1 MKYAVYVEGLAE
13 MLFVADVLQ
22 KYSGFDAGMVGF
34 RCITL
39 NNDTFSYVSYPI
51 QGDETSANFYQI
63 VNVNNDNL
71 VVSKLK
77 KDIPGLVEQG
87 FEVILGLRDVF
98 GDLYKSIVK
107 EQQIVDRGV
116 IAEMYAA
123 QNEQIKS
130 DKAITRLHLA
140 IMEYEAWMLALI
152 ENYVVSQGTSIED
165 IEQQLNVD
173 LHSDIEETVFH
184 PYNLVQK
191 IYRLLDESYHKHG
204 GDQMSFLSTLQCED
218 YEALRHSGRCA
229 SFGKFL
235 DSLLDN
241 VEAELP

>member
-1 MKYAVYVEGLAE
+1 

-22 KYSGFDAGMVGF
+22 KYSDFDPNRVGF

-39 NNDTFSYVSYPI
+39 NNDAFSYVNYPV
-51 QGDETSANFYQI
+51 QGNETSANFYQI

-87 FEVILGLRDVF
+87 FEVILGLRDVY
-98 GDLYKSIVK
+98 GDLYKSIVN
-107 EQQIVDRGV
+107 EQVIDRGV
-116 IAEMYAA
+116 IAEMHVA
-123 QNEQIKS
+123 QSEQIKS

-140 IMEYEAWMLALI
+140 IMEYESWMLALI
-152 ENYVVSQGTSIED
+152 ENYVVSQGSSIVD
-165 IEQQLNVD
+165 IEHQLNVD

-191 IYRLLDESYHKHG
+191 IYRLLDDSYHKHE

-241 VEAELP
+241 VESELP

>member
-1 MKYAVYVEGLAE
+1 MKYAVYVEGKAE

-22 KYSGFDAGMVGF
+22 KYSGFDPNRVGF

-39 NNDTFSYVSYPI
+39 NNDTFLPVNYPV
-51 QGDETSANFYQI
+51 QGDESSANFYQI

-87 FEVILGLRDVF
+87 FEVILGLRDVY
-98 GDLYKSIVK
+98 GDVYKSIVK
-107 EQQIVDRGV
+107 EQQVVDRGI
-116 IAEMYAA
+116 IAEMHAA
-123 QNEQIKS
+123 QSEQI
-130 DKAITRLHLA
+130 ANEAVTARLHFA

-152 ENYVVSQGTSIED
+152 ENFVVSHGSSIEA
-165 IEQQLNVD
+165 IEQQLDVD
-173 LHSDIEETVFH
+173 LHSDVEETVFH

-191 IYRLLDESYHKHG
+191 IYRLLDESYHKHE
-204 GDQMSFLSTLQCED
+204 GDQMSFLSTLQYED

-241 VEAELP
+241 VVTVLP

>member
-1 MKYAVYVEGLAE
+1 MKYAVYVEGKAE

-22 KYSGFDAGMVGF
+22 KYSGYDSNRVGF

-39 NNDTFSYVSYPI
+39 NNDTFSYINYPV
-51 QGDETSANFYQI
+51 QGDESSANFYQI
-63 VNVNNDNL
+63 INVNNDNL

-87 FEVILGLRDVF
+87 FEVILGLRDVY

-107 EQQIVDRGV
+107 EQQVVDRGI

-123 QNEQIKS
+123 QSEQVKS
-130 DKAITRLHLA
+130 EKAIIRLHLA

-152 ENYVVSQGTSIED
+152 ENFVVSHGSSIEA
-165 IEQQLNVD
+165 IEQQLDVD

-191 IYRLLDESYHKHG
+191 IYRLLEESYHKHE
-204 GDQMSFLSTLQCED
+204 GDQMSFLSTLQRED

-241 VEAELP
+241 VVTGLP

>member
-22 KYSGFDAGMVGF
+22 KYSGFDAGKVGF
-34 RCITL
+34 LCITL
-39 NNDTFSYVSYPI
+39 NNDTYSYVSYPF
-51 QGDETSANFYQI
+51 QGDETSLNFYQI

-87 FEVILGLRDVF
+87 FEVILGLRDVY
-98 GDLYKSIVK
+98 GDLYKNFVN
-107 EQQIVDRGV
+107 EQVIDRGV
-116 IAEMYAA
+116 IAEMHAA
-123 QNEQIKS
+123 QSEQIAN
-130 DKAITRLHLA
+130 DTVTTRLHLA

-152 ENYVVSQGTSIED
+152 ENFVVSRGSSIKD
-165 IEQQLNVD
+165 IEQQLAVD

-184 PYNLVQK
+184 PYNWVQK
-191 IYRLLDESYHKHG
+191 IYKLINESYHKHG

-218 YEALRHSGRCA
+218 YEVLRHSGRCA

-241 VEAELP
+241 VETELP

>member
-1 MKYAVYVEGLAE
+1 MKYAVYVEGKAE

-22 KYSGFDAGMVGF
+22 KYSGFIPAKVGF

-39 NNDTFSYVSYPI
+39 NNDTFSYVNYPV
-51 QGDETSANFYQI
+51 QGDESSANFYQI

-71 VVSKLK
+71 VVTKLK

-87 FEVILGLRDVF
+87 FEVILGLRDVY
-98 GDLYKSIVK
+98 GDLYKSIVH
-107 EQQIVDRGV
+107 EQVINRGV
-116 IAEMYAA
+116 IAEMHAA
-123 QNEQIKS
+123 QSEQIKN
-130 DKAITRLHLA
+130 DNAVTRLHLA

-152 ENYVVSQGTSIED
+152 ENFVEARGASIVD
-165 IEQQLNVD
+165 IEHLLNVD
-173 LHSDIEETVFH
+173 LHSDIEETVYH

-191 IYRLLDESYHKHG
+191 IYKLMGESYHKHES
-204 GDQMSFLSTLQCED
+204 DQMSFLATLQRED
-218 YEALRHSGRCA
+218 YETLRHSDRCA

-241 VEAELP
+241 VETEQP

>member
-22 KYSGFDAGMVGF
+22 KYSDYDPNNVGF

-39 NNDTFSYVSYPI
+39 NNDTYSYVSYPI
-51 QGDETSANFYQI
+51 QGDETSTNFYQI

-77 KDIPGLVEQG
+77 EDIPRLVEQG
-87 FEVILGLRDVF
+87 FEVILGLRDVY
-98 GDLYKSIVK
+98 GDLYKNFVK
-107 EQQIVDRGV
+107 EQVIDRGV
-116 IAEMYAA
+116 IAEMHAA
-123 QNEQIKS
+123 QSEQIAN
-130 DKAITRLHLA
+130 DTVTTRMHFA

-152 ENYVVSQGTSIED
+152 ENFVVSHGSSID
-165 IEQQLNVD
+165 AIEQQLSLD
-173 LHSDIEETVFH
+173 LHSDIEDTVFH
-184 PYNLVQK
+184 PYNWVQK
-191 IYRLLDESYHKHG
+191 IYKLMNESYHKHES
-204 GDQMSFLSTLQCED
+204 DQMSFLSTLQCSD

-235 DSLLDN
+235 DSLLEN
-241 VEAELP
+241 VETELP

>member
-1 MKYAVYVEGLAE
+1 

-22 KYSGFDAGMVGF
+22 KYSGLDPNKVGF

-39 NNDTFSYVSYPI
+39 NNDTFSYVNYPV

-87 FEVILGLRDVF
+87 FEVILGLRDVY
-98 GDLYKSIVK
+98 GDIYKSIVK
-107 EQQIVDRGV
+107 EQVTDRGV
-116 IAEMYAA
+116 IAGLHAT
-123 QNEQIKS
+123 QSEQIRC
-130 DKAITRLHLA
+130 DKCTTRLHLA

-152 ENYVVSQGTSIED
+152 EKYVVSRGSSIKG

-191 IYRLLDESYHKHG
+191 IYRLLDESYHKHE

-229 SFGKFL
+229 SFSKFL

-241 VEAELP
+241 VETSLP

>member
-1 MKYAVYVEGLAE
+1 MKYAIYVEGKAE

-22 KYSGFDAGMVGF
+22 KYSGFEPKKMGF

-39 NNDTFSYVSYPI
+39 NNDTFLPVNYPM
-51 QGDETSANFYQI
+51 QGDESSANFYEI

-77 KDIPGLVEQG
+77 KDIPRLVEQG
-87 FEVILGLRDVF
+87 FEVILGLRDVY
-98 GDLYKSIVK
+98 GNLYKSFVN
-107 EQQIVDRGV
+107 EQVIDRGI
-116 IAEMYAA
+116 IAEMHAT
-123 QNEQIKS
+123 QSEQIAN
-130 DKAITRLHLA
+130 DAVTTRLHLA

-152 ENYVVSQGTSIED
+152 GNFVASRGSSVED
-165 IEQQLNVD
+165 IEQQLNID
-173 LHSDIEETVFH
+173 LHTDIEETVYH

-191 IYRLLDESYHKHG
+191 IYRLLGESYHKHES
-204 GDQMSFLSTLQCED
+204 DQMSFLSTLQFED

-235 DSLLDN
+235 DGLLDN
-241 VEAELP
+241 AITELP